1 LWGLEMP
8 KRSLMLVAGLFALLV
23 AGCGGSE
30 EGGDTA
36 SEDGASPTPSASPTA
51 SQSPTGTQSFDQP
64 LVSEKKTDK
73 DKNKKDEL
81 DPKKAKKRNSVPGLL
96 ASTDPDERARQVQQA
111 IRKGRTVADP
121 FASLPPILS
130 FKTPVVSAATD
141 DGNDTKR
148 SIPVLP
154 PLPGGIELRPIPRIR
169 SVPSNTIAGRPGG
182 GSFNNGRPRGSNGGG
197 NNSGGGNGG
206 NNGSNGGSNGGYPN
220 ISRPSAPN
228 IALRPPV
235 APGGDGTSRPVPVPQ
250 EPLKPLPPIPD
261 PTLAKAVE
269 VTGVVVIG
277 GIPRAIV
284 KAPNEPTSRYVT
296 VGQRLSNGLILVK
309 RIEVNSGSD
318 PVVILEQSGV
328 EVSRA
333 VGDKPAAPGGPG
345 QPPVPP
351 SA

>member
-1 LWGLEMP
+1 MP
-8 KRSLMLVAGLFALLV
+8 KRSLILVAGLLALFA

-36 SEDGASPTPSASPTA
+36 SKDGASPTPSASPSA

-73 DKNKKDEL
+73 DKTKKDEK
-81 DPKKAKKRNSVPGLL
+81 DPKKVKKRNSIPGLL

-141 DGNDTKR
+141 DGTDAKR
-148 SIPVLP
+148 TLPLLP
-154 PLPGGIELRPIPRIR
+154 PLPGGVELKPIPRIR
-169 SVPSNTIAGRPGG
+169 TVPSNTIAGRPG
-182 GSFNNGRPRGSNGGG
+182 SS
-197 NNSGGGNGG
+197 
-206 NNGSNGGSNGGYPN
+206 NNGSPRGNNGGYPSS
-220 ISRPSAPN
+220 SRPNVPN

-235 APGGDGTSRPVPVPQ
+235 APGGDGTSKPVPVPA

-261 PTLAKAVE
+261 PSLAKAVE

-277 GIPRAIV
+277 GVPRAIV

-296 VGQRLSNGLILVK
+296 VGQRLSNGLVLVK

-333 VGDKPAAPGGPG
+333 VGDKPAPAGAPG
-345 QPPVPP
+345 QPPAPP

>member
-1 LWGLEMP
+1 MP
-8 KRSLMLVAGLFALLV
+8 KRSLMLVAGLSALLV

-30 EGGDTA
+30 EGEDTA
-36 SEDGASPTPSASPTA
+36 SKDGASPTPSASPSA
-51 SQSPTGTQSFDQP
+51 SQSPTGTQDFKQP
-64 LVSEKKTDK
+64 LVSEKKPDKADK
-73 DKNKKDEL
+73 DKKDEK
-81 DPKKAKKRNSVPGLL
+81 DPKKKKTKSVTGLL

-130 FKTPVVSAATD
+130 FKTPVVTATVD
-141 DGNDTKR
+141 DGTDANRT
-148 SIPVLP
+148 LP
-154 PLPGGIELRPIPRIR
+154 TLPALPLGKEILPPIPRIPR
-169 SVPSNTIAGRPGG
+169 IPGGPPIAGRPGG
-182 GSFNNGRPRGSNGGG
+182 PGSSRFPD
-197 NNSGGGNGG
+197 
-206 NNGSNGGSNGGYPN
+206 
-220 ISRPSAPN
+220 ISRPSGP
-228 IALRPPV
+228 ISLRPPV

-277 GIPRAIV
+277 GVPRAIV

-296 VGQRLSNGLILVK
+296 VGQRLSNGLVLVK

-333 VGDKPAAPGGPG
+333 VGDKPVAAPGGPG

>member
-1 LWGLEMP
+1 MP

-36 SEDGASPTPSASPTA
+36 SKDGASPTPSASPTA

-64 LVSEKKTDK
+64 LVSEKKTGKDK

-81 DPKKAKKRNSVPGLL
+81 DPKKVKKRNSIPGLL

-130 FKTPVVSAATD
+130 FKTPVVTAATD
-141 DGNDTKR
+141 DGTDAQRTL
-148 SIPVLP
+148 PLLP
-154 PLPGGIELRPIPRIR
+154 PLPGGVELRPIPRIR
-169 SVPSNTIAGRPGG
+169 TIPSQIAGRPGSPIG
-182 GSFNNGRPRGSNGGG
+182 
-197 NNSGGGNGG
+197 
-206 NNGSNGGSNGGYPN
+206 
-220 ISRPSAPN
+220 SRPNVPN
-228 IALRPPV
+228 IAVRPPV
-235 APGGDGTSRPVPVPQ
+235 APGGDGTSKPVPVPA

-261 PTLAKAVE
+261 PSLAKAVE

-277 GIPRAIV
+277 GVPRAIV

-296 VGQRLSNGLILVK
+296 VGQRLSNGLVLVK

-333 VGDKPAAPGGPG
+333 VGDKPAAPTGAPG

>member
-1 LWGLEMP
+1 MP

-36 SEDGASPTPSASPTA
+36 SKDGASPTPSASPSA

-73 DKNKKDEL
+73 DKNKKGEL
-81 DPKKAKKRNSVPGLL
+81 DPKKVKKRNSIPGLL

-130 FKTPVVSAATD
+130 FKTPVVTATTD
-141 DGNDTKR
+141 DGTDANR
-148 SIPVLP
+148 SLPALP

-169 SVPSNTIAGRPGG
+169 TIPSNTIAGRPGG
-182 GSFNNGRPRGSNGGG
+182 SSNNGRPR
-197 NNSGGGNGG
+197 NN
-206 NNGSNGGSNGGYPN
+206 NGGYP
-220 ISRPSAPN
+220 SSPRPGAPN
-228 IALRPPV
+228 IVLRPPV
-235 APGGDGTSRPVPVPQ
+235 APGGDGTSKPVPVPA

-296 VGQRLSNGLILVK
+296 AGQRLSNGQVLVK

-333 VGDKPAAPGGPG
+333 VGDKPSASPGGPG

>member
-1 LWGLEMP
+1 MP

-30 EGGDTA
+30 EGEDTA
-36 SEDGASPTPSASPTA
+36 SKDGASPTPSASPSA
-51 SQSPTGTQSFDQP
+51 SQSPTGTQNFDQP

-73 DKNKKDEL
+73 GKDKTKKDEL
-81 DPKKAKKRNSVPGLL
+81 DPKKAKKRNSIPGLL

-130 FKTPVVSAATD
+130 FKTPVVSASTD
-141 DGNDTKR
+141 DGTDVNRTL
-148 SIPVLP
+148 PELP
-154 PLPGGIELRPIPRIR
+154 PLPGGVELKPIPRIR
-169 SVPSNTIAGRPGG
+169 SVPGSTIAGRPG
-182 GSFNNGRPRGSNGGG
+182 SFNNGGP
-197 NNSGGGNGG
+197 
-206 NNGSNGGSNGGYPN
+206 GGS
-220 ISRPSAPN
+220 RPGAPN

-235 APGGDGTSRPVPVPQ
+235 APGGDGTSSPVPVPA

-277 GIPRAIV
+277 GVPRAIV

-296 VGQRLSNGLILVK
+296 AGQRLSNGLILVK

>member
-1 LWGLEMP
+1 MP

-36 SEDGASPTPSASPTA
+36 SKDGASPTPSASPTA

-64 LVSEKKTDK
+64 LVSEKKTGKDK

-81 DPKKAKKRNSVPGLL
+81 DPKKVKKRNSIPGLL

-130 FKTPVVSAATD
+130 FKTPVVSATTD
-141 DGNDTKR
+141 DGTDAKR
-148 SIPVLP
+148 SLPVLP

-169 SVPSNTIAGRPGG
+169 TVPSRQIAGRPG
-182 GSFNNGRPRGSNGGG
+182 SSNNGGPRGN
-197 NNSGGGNGG
+197 
-206 NNGSNGGSNGGYPN
+206 NGGYP
-220 ISRPSAPN
+220 SSPRPNVPN

-235 APGGDGTSRPVPVPQ
+235 APGGDGSSKPVPVPA

-261 PTLAKAVE
+261 PSLAKAVE

-296 VGQRLSNGLILVK
+296 AGQRLSNGQVLVK

-333 VGDKPAAPGGPG
+333 VGDKPSASPAGG

>member
-1 LWGLEMP
+1 MP
-8 KRSLMLVAGLFALLV
+8 KRSLILVAGLFALLV
-23 AGCGGSE
+23 AGCGSE

-36 SEDGASPTPSASPTA
+36 SKDGASPTPSASPTA

-73 DKNKKDEL
+73 DKDKNKKDEK
-81 DPKKAKKRNSVPGLL
+81 DPKKVKKRNAIPGLL

-130 FKTPVVSAATD
+130 FKTPVVSEATD
-141 DGNDTKR
+141 DGTDIKR
-148 SIPVLP
+148 SLPQLP
-154 PLPGGIELRPIPRIR
+154 PLPGGIELRPIPRIPSIASR
-169 SVPSNTIAGRPGG
+169 PAVPSNGG
-182 GSFNNGRPRGSNGGG
+182 TRGGTR
-197 NNSGGGNGG
+197 GGNGRQPG
-206 NNGSNGGSNGGYPN
+206 F
-220 ISRPSAPN
+220 SRPSSPP
-228 IALRPPV
+228 IAIRPPV
-235 APGGDGTSRPVPVPQ
+235 SPGSGIPVPQ
-250 EPLKPLPPIPD
+250 EPLKPLPPIVD
-261 PTLAKAVE
+261 PSLAKAVE

-296 VGQRLSNGLILVK
+296 VGQRLSNGMVLVK

-333 VGDKPAAPGGPG
+333 VGDKPAPSSGAPG
-345 QPPVPP
+345 QPPAPP

>member
-1 LWGLEMP
+1 MP
-8 KRSLMLVAGLFALLV
+8 KRSLILVAGLLALFA

-30 EGGDTA
+30 EEGGDTA
-36 SEDGASPTPSASPTA
+36 SKDGASPTPSASPTA

-73 DKNKKDEL
+73 DKTKKDEK
-81 DPKKAKKRNSVPGLL
+81 DPKKAKKRNAIPGLL

-130 FKTPVVSAATD
+130 FKTPVVTATTD
-141 DGNDTKR
+141 DGTDAKR
-148 SIPVLP
+148 TLP
-154 PLPGGIELRPIPRIR
+154 SLPALPGGLELRPIPRIR
-169 SVPSNTIAGRPGG
+169 TVPNNQIAGRPGG
-182 GSFNNGRPRGSNGGG
+182 FPG
-197 NNSGGGNGG
+197 
-206 NNGSNGGSNGGYPN
+206 
-220 ISRPSAPN
+220 SRPNAPN

-235 APGGDGTSRPVPVPQ
+235 APGGDGTSRPVPVPP

-261 PTLAKAVE
+261 PSLAKAVE

-277 GIPRAIV
+277 GVPRAIV

-296 VGQRLSNGLILVK
+296 VGQRLSNGLVLVK

-333 VGDKPAAPGGPG
+333 VGDKPAAPAGGAG
-345 QPPVPP
+345 QPPAPP

>member
-1 LWGLEMP
+1 MP

-36 SEDGASPTPSASPTA
+36 SKDGASPTPSASPSA

-73 DKNKKDEL
+73 DKNKKGEL
-81 DPKKAKKRNSVPGLL
+81 DPKKVKKRNSIPGLL

-130 FKTPVVSAATD
+130 FKTPVVTATTD
-141 DGNDTKR
+141 DGTDANR
-148 SIPVLP
+148 SLPALP

-169 SVPSNTIAGRPGG
+169 TIPSNTIAGRPGG
-182 GSFNNGRPRGSNGGG
+182 SSNNGRPRGN
-197 NNSGGGNGG
+197 
-206 NNGSNGGSNGGYPN
+206 NGGYP
-220 ISRPSAPN
+220 SSPRPGAPN

-235 APGGDGTSRPVPVPQ
+235 APGGDGTSKPVPVPA

-296 VGQRLSNGLILVK
+296 AGQRLSNGQVLVK

-333 VGDKPAAPGGPG
+333 VGDKPSASPGGPG

>member
-1 LWGLEMP
+1 MP
-8 KRSLMLVAGLFALLV
+8 KRSLILVAGLFALLV
-23 AGCGGSE
+23 AGCGSE

-36 SEDGASPTPSASPTA
+36 SKDGASPTPSASPTA

-73 DKNKKDEL
+73 DKDKNKKDEK
-81 DPKKAKKRNSVPGLL
+81 DPKKVKKRNAIPGLL

-130 FKTPVVSAATD
+130 FKTPVVSEATD
-141 DGNDTKR
+141 DGTDIKR
-148 SIPVLP
+148 SLPQLP
-154 PLPGGIELRPIPRIR
+154 PLPGGIELRPIPRI
-169 SVPSNTIAGRPGG
+169 PSIASRPGVP
-182 GSFNNGRPRGSNGGG
+182 NNGGTR
-197 NNSGGGNGG
+197 GGNGG
-206 NNGSNGGSNGGYPN
+206 RPGF
-220 ISRPSAPN
+220 SRPSSPP
-228 IALRPPV
+228 IAIRPPV
-235 APGGDGTSRPVPVPQ
+235 SPGSGIPMPVPQ
-250 EPLKPLPPIPD
+250 EPLKPLPPIVD
-261 PTLAKAVE
+261 PALAKAVE

-296 VGQRLSNGLILVK
+296 VGQRLSNGMVLVK

-333 VGDKPAAPGGPG
+333 VGDKPAPSSGAPG
-345 QPPVPP
+345 QPPAPP